1 MRQGGMKPKS
11 HSSGTYWIRA
21 NGSNKKTK
29 HDPKKNEADYHF
41 LDTNQDGEVDVW
53 EISRFIFTWVGVVAV
68 IGWLFWLEYS

>member
-11 HSSGTYWIRA
+11 HSSGTYWVRA

-29 HDPKKNEADYHF
+29 QGPKKNEEDYHF
-41 LDTNQDGEVDVW
+41 LDTNQDGQVDGW

-68 IGWLFWLEYS
+68 IGWLIWLEYS